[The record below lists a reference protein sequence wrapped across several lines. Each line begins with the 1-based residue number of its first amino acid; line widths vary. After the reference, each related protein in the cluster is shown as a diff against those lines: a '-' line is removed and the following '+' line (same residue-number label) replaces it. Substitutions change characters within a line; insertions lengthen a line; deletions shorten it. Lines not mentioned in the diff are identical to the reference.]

1 MEGGHSKEGGH
12 SGIEVGSR
20 EIYHGFS
27 EVWQQGKPVFVKGGN
42 GEGKSTLIKLL
53 LGVYDVSSGQICVN
67 GIPAQEYS
75 LRSLRERIVVVPQE
89 NILFQGSI
97 RDNLACGK
105 DISLEQMEEV
115 CRKTGIHEEILRM
128 PEGYDTLLTENG
140 GVLSGG
146 QKQRLCL
153 ARALLRTGDVYIFD
167 EPTAALDKGNRER
180 FAALLRELSGGRIVV
195 VITHEKELLDEAQCV
210 MELGA
215 GA

>member
-1 MEGGHSKEGGH
+1 
-12 SGIEVGSR
+12 
-20 EIYHGFS
+20 
-27 EVWQQGKPVFVKGGN
+27 
-42 GEGKSTLIKLL
+42 
-53 LGVYDVSSGQICVN
+53 
-67 GIPAQEYS
+67 
-75 LRSLRERIVVVPQE
+75 
-89 NILFQGSI
+89 
-97 RDNLACGK
+97 
-105 DISLEQMEEV
+105 
-115 CRKTGIHEEILRM
+115 M

-153 ARALLRTGDVYIFD
+153 ARALLRKGDVYIFD
-167 EPTAALDKGNRER
+167 EPTTALDKGNRER